1 MSNQTQMILASVF
14 IAMYLILTAF
24 SLWATI
30 SEYMSKNTDR
40 RQFRF
45 NLIWLVILIITSIE
59 FINLIFYFRSI

>member
-30 SEYMSKNTDR
+30 SEYMSKNT
-40 RQFRF
+40 
-45 NLIWLVILIITSIE
+45 VSSIINISYRI
-59 FINLIFYFRSI
+59 